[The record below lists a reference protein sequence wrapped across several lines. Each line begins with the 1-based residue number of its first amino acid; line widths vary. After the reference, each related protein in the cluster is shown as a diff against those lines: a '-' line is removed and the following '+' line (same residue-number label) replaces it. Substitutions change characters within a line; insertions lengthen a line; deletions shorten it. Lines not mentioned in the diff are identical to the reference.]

1 MPEEDYQ
8 RYCKQLEIM
17 QAICEEFDGQSSSE
31 RILELMQQLQ
41 QYGQPPEDLAGEN
54 VSLSVGVATQLSGYV
69 RDRFKYACCCLYRF
83 SKPDC
88 LQVCRT

>member
-17 QAICEEFDGQSSSE
+17 RGICAEFDGQSSSE

-54 VSLSVGVATQLSGYV
+54 VSALLGRSGHAMHLSGLIFLSAF
-69 RDRFKYACCCLYRF
+69 RSSKLDCPQAC
-83 SKPDC
+83 K
-88 LQVCRT
+88 T

>member
-17 QAICEEFDGQSSSE
+17 RGICEEFDGQSSSE
-31 RILELMQQLQ
+31 KILELMQQLQ

-54 VSLSVGVATQLSGYV
+54 VSVGLAVCMYMSQGSILSNFVCFRS
-69 RDRFKYACCCLYRF
+69 
-83 SKPDC
+83 SKLGCP
-88 LQVCRT
+88 QACRT